1 LSFVVFGGNHFFIQ
15 NHSIDM
21 YIRKLFVFL
30 YIIGALYAPVF
41 AQVTEQPKVEEKSV
55 NDVIIKRVELT
66 DQYTIIYLQ
75 FNNVE
80 KPSGEWSYPDFNLG
94 NSLNQIWLDKETR
107 LYKPG
112 EIDKKFKLIRAENIT
127 TNGRQKV
134 RPGEQVNFVAFFE
147 RLTPGI
153 EVFDFYEGRSAK
165 GEVSWNFF
173 GVHIKN
179 PEKKSTSQSIKKED
193 KVIPKKETQAVATAA
208 KPAFNLLQGTIYDA
222 KTKKPIPAQIFYVEK
237 ADTLEVKT
245 SSGKYRIGVLS
256 DIDYEFQILSPGYYT
271 QKISLNPS
279 EFSSTEAKDFYLQ
292 PLQVG
297 EKISLPNIYF
307 ETSKSVPL
315 NESLDELQ
323 QLTDMLRQN
332 PNIHIRVEGHTD
344 HVGDADKNLQLSE
357 DRAMAVRQY
366 LIDQGIEAHRIEA
379 KGFGSIHLLNKSTQE
394 SELLKNRRVEFVI
407 TKE

>member
-1 LSFVVFGGNHFFIQ
+1 
-15 NHSIDM
+15 M

-41 AQVTEQPKVEEKSV
+41 AQVTEQPEVEEKSV

-66 DQYTIIYLQ
+66 GQYTIIYLQ

-134 RPGEQVNFVAFFE
+134 RPGEQVNFVAYFE

-315 NESLDELQ
+315 NESLDELR
-323 QLTDMLRQN
+323 QLADMLRQN